1 MRSKAADLSILLFLT
16 IQLVAGTGCTV
27 IGAAIGGANST
38 TKEVGTVERPLT
50 RGSKIAISVR
60 DQAKSIIGVYRSTNR
75 LSETEYLHAFEAAV
89 NLNPAVA
96 NLPKPG
102 DLIEVSASSGS
113 LPLTGLFQMFD
124 RAGTLFLE
132 IQLVDLTTRRVAV
145 TEELRVTDRIG
156 RTRTGNDLMV
166 LSSIGQLPLGSQ
178 VQIVR
183 AGKLVEIPSQNIV
196 EIRTVKNNAAVIT
209 PLVLGLLVDAAII
222 LSVKNSMGNMHLM
235 SGMTM

>member
-1 MRSKAADLSILLFLT
+1 MCSKAADLSILLFLT
-16 IQLVAGTGCTV
+16 IQLIAGTGCTV
-27 IGAAIGGANST
+27 IGAAIGGSNST

-75 LSETEYLHAFEAAV
+75 LSETKYLHAFEAAV

-102 DLIEVSASSGS
+102 DLIEVSASLGS

-166 LSSIGQLPLGSQ
+166 LSSLGQLPLGSQ

-222 LSVKNSMGNMHLM
+222 LSVKNSMGNMNLM